1 MAVDEQPKPGCEYCR
16 PLPPDPKP
24 AGFLGISYWQ
34 WSMAALTALFAIP
47 LLVIVGSLF
56 FIETALWQ
64 HLASTVL
71 STYLINSLI
80 LTLGVG
86 FGVFVIGTG
95 TAWLCAVCTFPG
107 KRLFEWALLLPLAVP
122 GYIIAYT
129 YTGLLDD
136 GGPIQSTL
144 RDLTGWSIGE
154 YYFPQ
159 VRSMTGAIVMLTLVL
174 YPYVYMLARAAF
186 LEQSASALNVG
197 RSLGLGPYRMFS
209 KVALPLARPAIV
221 AGLSLAIMETLAD
234 YGTVQYFG
242 IQTLTTGIFRT
253 WFGLGDPT
261 AAAQLSAILLTFVF
275 VVIVLERLSRRKA
288 RYQHHGNWQAR
299 PTFVLTGTRGWLAT
313 LACALPLLLGFI
325 LPALMLARW
334 SFDVLDQTDWAAFA
348 VLTSRSVMLAAV
360 TAILALALALIFAYG
375 QRLLPGRVSAVLI
388 RFASMGY
395 AIPGTVIA
403 VGVIIPFA
411 AFDNTLDS
419 FMREQFGI
427 STGLLLS
434 GTVAALI
441 FAYLVRFLA
450 VSLNTV
456 EAGLGRVRPSM
467 DDAARSMGLSPK
479 TTLRRVHLPLIRGSL
494 LTASLLVFVDVLKE
508 LPATLVLRPF
518 DFNTLAVR
526 TFELASDERL
536 ADASLPALMIVLAGL
551 IPVILISR
559 SITRS
564 GDKANSKLV
573 TPKITTNT
581 GKLYTDQTS

>member
-1 MAVDEQPKPGCEYCR
+1 
-16 PLPPDPKP
+16 
-24 AGFLGISYWQ
+24 
-34 WSMAALTALFAIP
+34 MAALALVFALPI
-47 LLVIVGSLF
+47 LVVVGSVF
-56 FIETALWQ
+56 FVQTEVWQ

-71 STYLINSLI
+71 PTYLVNSLI
-80 LTLGVG
+80 LAVGVG
-86 FGVFVIGTG
+86 IGVFIIGTG

-107 KRLFEWALLLPLAVP
+107 KRFFEWALILPLAVP

-144 RDLTGWSIGE
+144 RDLTGWSIGD

-159 VRSMTGAIVMLTLVL
+159 IRSITGAIIMLTLVL

-197 RSLGLGPYRMFS
+197 RSLGLGPYRMFT

-242 IQTLTTGIFRT
+242 IQTLTIGIFRT

-275 VVIVLERLSRRKA
+275 VVVVLERLSRRKA
-288 RYQHHGNWQAR
+288 RYQHHGHWQAR
-299 PTFVLTGTRGWLAT
+299 PTFVLSGTRGWLAT
-313 LACALPLLLGFI
+313 LACALPLLLGFL

-334 SFDVLDQTDWAAFA
+334 TFDIIWHTDWAAFA
-348 VLTSRSVMLAAV
+348 VLTSRSVMLAAI
-360 TAILALALALIFAYG
+360 TAILALILALIFAYG
-375 QRLLPGRVSAVLI
+375 QRLLPGRFSAFMV

-419 FMREQFGI
+419 WMRAQFGF
-427 STGLLLS
+427 STGLILS
-434 GTVAALI
+434 GTLAALI

-450 VSLNTV
+450 VSFNTV

-467 DDAARSMGLSPK
+467 DDAARSMGLTPK

-559 SITRS
+559 SITHA
-564 GDKANSKLV
+564 GDKTNSELTAAPVERNLTKFTLK
-573 TPKITTNT
+573 TQQNN
-581 GKLYTDQTS
+581 